1 VSGLQNL
8 AYSGVPLRGVCP
20 SARKCFASG
29 KAVPASSRDAGLAAV
44 SWSRTMA
51 TTGKSKLVG
60 MNLATFVVI
69 VAVLTLLAVIVWI
82 AMQQFS
88 SHPPG
93 N

>member
-1 VSGLQNL
+1 
-8 AYSGVPLRGVCP
+8 
-20 SARKCFASG
+20 
-29 KAVPASSRDAGLAAV
+29 
-44 SWSRTMA
+44 MA